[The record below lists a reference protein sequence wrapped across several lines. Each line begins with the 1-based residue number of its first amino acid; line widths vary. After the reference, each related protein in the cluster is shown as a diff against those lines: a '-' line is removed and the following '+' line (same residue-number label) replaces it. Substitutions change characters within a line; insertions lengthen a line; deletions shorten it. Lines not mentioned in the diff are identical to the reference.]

1 MRPMEVEK
9 GIGEPD
15 LDKMLQDL
23 RQQSSV
29 GSLMLQKEIQWIF
42 RVKREADRR
51 PLDLPA
57 DARPLCPRPTGRER
71 GGPQK

>member
-1 MRPMEVEK
+1 MNKQQLQRF
-9 GIGEPD
+9 GEPD

-29 GSLMLQKEIQWIF
+29 DSLMLQKEIQWIL

-57 DARPLCPRPTGRER
+57 AYLKESGRKR
-71 GGPQK
+71 